1 MFVGISLLPI
11 RKFLQTYSFIP
22 IFLFFLVS
30 IMGTSYRNDAITFKL
45 NYRIFKMKKL
55 LLTAITSLVLFSQ
68 SLFAVNVNTAD
79 AVAIAEELKGI
90 GVKKA
95 QAIID
100 YRKTNGDFKTIESLT
115 EVKGIGLKT
124 VEKNRENI
132 QLSAQ

>member
-1 MFVGISLLPI
+1 
-11 RKFLQTYSFIP
+11 
-22 IFLFFLVS
+22 
-30 IMGTSYRNDAITFKL
+30 
-45 NYRIFKMKKL
+45 MKKL

-79 AVAIAEELKGI
+79 AAAIAEELNGV

-100 YRKTNGDFKTIESLT
+100 YRKANGDFKTIEALT

-124 VEKNRENI
+124 VEKNRDLIE
-132 QLSAQ
+132 LTSK

>member
-1 MFVGISLLPI
+1 M
-11 RKFLQTYSFIP
+11 R
-22 IFLFFLVS
+22 
-30 IMGTSYRNDAITFKL
+30 
-45 NYRIFKMKKL
+45 KL

-79 AVAIAEELKGI
+79 AAAIAEELNGI

-100 YRKTNGDFKTIESLT
+100 YRKANGDFKTIEALT

-124 VEKNRENI
+124 VEKNRDLIE
-132 QLSAQ
+132 LTSK

>member
-1 MFVGISLLPI
+1 
-11 RKFLQTYSFIP
+11 
-22 IFLFFLVS
+22 
-30 IMGTSYRNDAITFKL
+30 
-45 NYRIFKMKKL
+45 MKKL

-79 AVAIAEELKGI
+79 AAAIAEELKGV
-90 GVKKA
+90 GLKKA

-100 YRKTNGDFKTIESLT
+100 YRQANGDFKTIESLT

-132 QLSAQ
+132 QLTAK

>member
-1 MFVGISLLPI
+1 
-11 RKFLQTYSFIP
+11 
-22 IFLFFLVS
+22 
-30 IMGTSYRNDAITFKL
+30 
-45 NYRIFKMKKL
+45 MKKL

-79 AVAIAEELKGI
+79 AAAIAEELKGV

-100 YRKTNGDFKTIESLT
+100 FRNENGDFKTIESLT

-132 QLSAQ
+132 QLTVK